1 MKLKD
6 VCEFVYGF
14 PFDSTCFNVE
24 GNGRKLIR
32 IRDVV
37 PGDTKTFTTQEAPE
51 CYAVHD
57 GDLLVGMD
65 GDFNVARWHG
75 GDALLNQRV
84 CMFRPDESQLLS
96 GFLQHSLG
104 EILTTIWEKKAFATV
119 KHLLNKDLQ
128 AIEIPLPSLEEQRA
142 IVERVEK
149 RLGRV
154 ERMEAGFRRMG
165 EWAGKRRQA
174 VLAEAFGESGGG
186 EDGEAEGDEEEE
198 FCPKRPRRSAA
209 LPAMCNPGASHALGE
224 GRALSRPPSHGACN
238 SVKGEEGGRAARA
251 PTGWQRVK
259 LGEVLADQPRNGYS
273 SKPVAEATHTKRL
286 TLRATTSGYFKP
298 EAFVY
303 VDDTIPSD
311 SYLWLKSG
319 DLLVQRSNT
328 LDYVGT
334 SCVFDGNEH
343 EFIYPDLMMRMRPKE
358 AADVHFLD
366 YCLKT
371 EEARRF
377 FREKATG
384 AAGNMPK
391 INKTVV
397 CNFPLLLPPLPIQR
411 TIVARIDAMWQA
423 CSSLE
428 KLVARGVTWC
438 THLRRAVLEE
448 AFS

>member
-1 MKLKD
+1 MCNPDASQALGEERALSRPHSRGGGGTSGDACATPGKRVVKLKD

-142 IVERVEK
+142 IVARVEK

-174 VLAEAFGESGGG
+174 VLAEAFDAEGKEDG
-186 EDGEAEGDEEEE
+186 EDG
-198 FCPKRPRRSAA
+198 R
-209 LPAMCNPGASHALGE
+209 L
-224 GRALSRPPSHGACN
+224 
-238 SVKGEEGGRAARA
+238 AARA

-371 EEARRF
+371 EEARRY

-438 THLRRAVLEE
+438 AHLRRAVLEE